1 MPTCA
6 SRQPMK
12 RLVRNKK
19 NTVCVAA
26 QWQHE
31 GRASHHHYC
40 SFGLVWWLSEA
51 PFQLIGDGKYHK
63 YTIDWHTG
71 GTKCDG
77 NSSPEPGRVDFYVD
91 DVYMVSKQTM
101 QPSSQLP
108 SPLYLTLH
116 HRAGHQQCVCADKGG
131 PPHALPLGP
140 YLQWPLLVEQLARQL
155 GRRLPQRPQVVHLQH
170 LYL

>member
-1 MPTCA
+1 MGWFGEV
-6 SRQPMK
+6 
-12 RLVRNKK
+12 LV
-19 NTVCVAA
+19 
-26 QWQHE
+26 W
-31 GRASHHHYC
+31 
-40 SFGLVWWLSEA
+40 FGLVWWLSEA

-77 NSSPEPGRVDFYVD
+77 HSSPEPGRVDFYVD

-140 YLQWPLLVEQLARQL
+140 DLQWPLLVEQLARQL
-155 GRRLPQRPQVVHLQH
+155 GRRLP
-170 LYL
+170 